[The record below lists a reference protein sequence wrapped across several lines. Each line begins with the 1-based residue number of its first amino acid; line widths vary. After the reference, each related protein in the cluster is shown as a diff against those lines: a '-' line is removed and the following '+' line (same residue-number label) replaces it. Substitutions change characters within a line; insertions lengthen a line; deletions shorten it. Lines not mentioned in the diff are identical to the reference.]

1 MTYFYGREAEQFAFY
16 RIPKLLIRDNRFADM
31 RCEAKLL
38 YGLLLDRMELSSK
51 NGWLDPAN
59 RVFIYYTIESIME
72 DLGCKHE
79 KAGKLLAELERF
91 GLIQRVKQ
99 GMGRPDRIYVCKFTE
114 V

>member
-16 RIPKLLIRDNRFADM
+16 RIPKVLIRDNCFADM
-31 RCEAKLL
+31 KCEAKLL